1 MEIRE
6 SAVIGP
12 RLGIGSPK
20 KPSLRAEDKVDD
32 GLGSRRK
39 QAAFASKEE
48 AFFDSQGWL
57 DSDSEDDFVSV
68 NGGIT
73 AVQNP
78 KISCCSY
85 SIPFS
90 FSTNKE
96 FSADTFPDAT
106 SEPSSADAKG
116 KLVDLLQ
123 QNQVR
128 RPSPESELNGK
139 PEFSEIDATSFLPGI
154 PPHDETSHV
163 ATPSKDMKS
172 KKCCFS
178 PLLLCRLSF
187 KERRKQKMM
196 SSFH

>member
-68 NGGIT
+68 NGDST
-73 AVQNP
+73 
-78 KISCCSY
+78 
-85 SIPFS
+85 PFS

-163 ATPSKDMKS
+163 ATPNRR
-172 KKCCFS
+172 
-178 PLLLCRLSF
+178 LLPTKGF
-187 KERRKQKMM
+187 
-196 SSFH
+196 